1 MTFTATTFYTNDYY
15 LEQTK
20 ILGVSCKKY
29 EVPLIVTKADDRGSW
44 VKNCAYKAYY
54 IYDML
59 MTIKTDVVWLDSD
72 SQIVKYPELFGSIK
86 EDFAVRAE
94 PGKKTK
100 KPVGREQISL
110 PDNWPTDIDPCWFNS
125 GTIFLRK
132 CNKIMDLC
140 NEWLKLKDEWKR
152 SWDQWTLQQAW
163 CNIKPETEWFPREYC
178 QINKL
183 HGMNKAVILHDLA
196 SVMQRVDR
204 K

>member
-59 MTIKTDVVWLDSD
+59 MTLKTDVVWLDSD

-125 GTIFLRK
+125 GTIFLTSSIVVTG
-132 CNKIMDLC
+132 NV
-140 NEWLKLKDEWKR
+140 
-152 SWDQWTLQQAW
+152 T
-163 CNIKPETEWFPREYC
+163 TE
-178 QINKL
+178 
-183 HGMNKAVILHDLA
+183 GLA
-196 SVMQRVDR
+196 SYCFDDKIFLIYNHSVNGITVVSSDDNGVTFT
-204 K
+204 

>member
-125 GTIFLRK
+125 GTIFFK
-132 CNKIMDLC
+132 NTDKTKELC
-140 NEWLKLKDEWKR
+140 RRWLQLCTKNETD
-152 SWDQWTLQQAW
+152 WDQWTLQQAW
-163 CNIKPETEWFPREYC
+163 CDIRPNTYWLPREYC
-178 QINKL
+178 QIKKL
-183 HGMNKAVILHDLA
+183 WGTNGAVILHELA
-196 SVMQRVDR
+196 SVAQKVNRT
-204 K
+204 